1 MSILFSDR
9 RTVLLAG
16 AGFAGAC
23 VHQGADTQE
32 ASVWEHKQISAGPNR
47 PDFDIETPINT
58 EVLAALHR
66 RAPLEPSPAHTA
78 ALALLTEKGFV
89 RNGPRGPVPAVTV
102 ASVSDG
108 ARWFAV
114 SQALQARTVALI
126 QSRLPEVRAATESLA
141 PFARIGFERSSFF
154 VLSNV
159 LLDSWQINAVEQR
172 FIRAERPQ
180 RGGGRY
186 YYALLERL
194 SASQTEAFGIYGNQ
208 FFNYD
213 DVAFGLYGNRRL
225 ERNLL
230 PYLSQEDIR
239 ARFGVE
245 AGDANAARA
254 ALARRLAAIARG
266 EQPASNEE
274 RAALAGLGL
283 ISADGG
289 LTFPVLREVDYFALG
304 NVAGLIVDDLAAL
317 LESEKEALRRVF
329 ERSPYVEETSFEE
342 YLIWWYHLY
351 YTAVTDR
358 MAELGML
365 TPPANGV
372 VTYIVTE

>member
-1 MSILFSDR
+1 MSVLLSNR
-9 RTVLLAG
+9 RAVLLAG
-16 AGFAGAC
+16 AGLVSAC
-23 VHQGADTQE
+23 AHEGADAQE

-47 PDFDIETPINT
+47 PDFNIETPVNT
-58 EVLAALHR
+58 EVLVALHR
-66 RAPLEPSPAHTA
+66 RAPLDTSPAHTA

-126 QSRLPEVRAATESLA
+126 QSRLPDVRAATEGLA

-194 SASQTEAFGIYGNQ
+194 AASQTEAFGIYGNQ
-208 FFNYD
+208 FFNYG

-230 PYLSQEDIR
+230 PYLSQDDIR
-239 ARFGVE
+239 ARFGLE
-245 AGDANAARA
+245 AADANGARA
-254 ALARRLAAIARG
+254 ALARRLSAIARG
-266 EQPASNEE
+266 EQSPSNEE
-274 RAALAGLGL
+274 GAALAELGL
-283 ISADGG
+283 IGADGA
-289 LTFPVLREVDYFALG
+289 LTFPVLREADYFALG
-304 NVAGLIVDDLAAL
+304 NVAGLIIDDLAAL
-317 LESEKEALRRVF
+317 LENEKEALRGVF

-365 TPPANGV
+365 TLPAKGV